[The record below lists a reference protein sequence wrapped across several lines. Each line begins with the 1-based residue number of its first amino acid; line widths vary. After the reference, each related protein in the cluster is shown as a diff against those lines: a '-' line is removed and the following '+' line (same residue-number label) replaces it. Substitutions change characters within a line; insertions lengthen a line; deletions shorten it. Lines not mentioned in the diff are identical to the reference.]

1 MQTTEPEFKALPL
14 ASMVPSRTNP
24 RTRIDPAYITSLAA
38 TIKPDRV
45 HEPILVRPLPASRLQ
60 ETFAN
65 RKPGAP
71 LPEWEIVFGECRW
84 LGSAEAGKH
93 DIPSLIRRDLTDD
106 DVLRIQLVE
115 NLKRK
120 DLDPLEEAEGYARMV
135 HDHGYRKEDIG
146 TAVGKSRT
154 TVYNTLKLLDL
165 CQEGKEALRT
175 GKLDAT
181 KAELIARIPDH
192 KLQLT
197 ALKEF
202 TATVFS
208 GDARMGSRACKAW
221 IIANVML
228 RLESASFKPADA
240 TLCPA
245 AGPCT
250 TCPKRTGANPEL
262 FNDVDSPDLCTD
274 PPCYK
279 KKEAAALERE
289 LAERRKKGMQVVEE
303 DALDQHTAL
312 DAVVSLPGGNSPT
325 VAELMN
331 EYMTNAERK
340 KATKAG
346 VVGGQVVNM
355 VSDDVVAELRG
366 RVAQAAPAKPS
377 KSSKPEAPAVAKAVS
392 RTTAERTEAQRK
404 LQLETQYEAAWRGQ
418 VAQAIKPLLL
428 GGAVVVQLDAIIL
441 RKLLAVVIQG
451 MDWDVSRAALD
462 LLSTADQATERAAIT
477 VLPDAQLGPRI
488 CLALA
493 LEEAAELRHEPFE
506 DSAGQLTPTTMLQH
520 LAATCGVDVAAIQAA
535 AQHEIRAQ
543 LAPSGKPPKPGGN
556 PLKGSGGKQ
565 PNLTAEQAQQGI
577 ADAMQGIEAA
587 ASCGA
592 AETPT
597 DQPPADP
604 LLAKAVEAITKAQ
617 KATVRLLK
625 EELGIGTT
633 KALEL
638 MAALEAAGKVSTAVE
653 RGARKVLVAA

>member
-24 RTRIDPAYITSLAA
+24 RTRIDPVYITSLAA

-84 LGSAEAGKH
+84 LASDEAGKR
-93 DIPSLIRRDLTDD
+93 DIPSLIRRDLTDA

-135 HDHGYRKEDIG
+135 HEHGYRKEDIG

-175 GKLDAT
+175 GRLDAT
-181 KAELIARIPDH
+181 KAQLIARIPDH
-192 KLQLT
+192 KAQLT

-208 GDARMGSRACKAW
+208 GDARMGYRACKAW

-228 RLESASFKPADA
+228 RLDAASFKPADP

-245 AGPCT
+245 AGACT
-250 TCPKRTGANPEL
+250 TCPKRTGAEPEL

-303 DALDQHTAL
+303 DALDEHTAL
-312 DAVVSLPGGNSPT
+312 DAAVPLPGGNSPT

-355 VSDDVVAELRG
+355 VSTDVVADLRG

-377 KSSKPEAPAVAKAVS
+377 KGGKPEAPAAAPAVS
-392 RTTAERTEAQRK
+392 RTAADRTEAQRK

-451 MDWDVSRAALD
+451 MDWGVSRAALD
-462 LLSTADQATERAAIT
+462 LPSTSNQADETAAIAA
-477 VLPDAQLGPRI
+477 LPDAQLGPRI

-493 LEEAAELRHEPFE
+493 LEEATELHHGVL
-506 DSAGQLTPTTMLQH
+506 DGSTALTSNAMLQH

-535 AQHEIRAQ
+535 AQQEIRAQ

-565 PNLTAEQAQQGI
+565 PKLTAEQAQQGI

-592 AETPT
+592 AKTPT

-638 MAALEAAGKVSTAVE
+638 MAALEAAGKVSAAVE
-653 RGARKVLVAA
+653 RGARKVLVAV